1 MKFPLVRLV
10 AACALAAAPL
20 LVQPI
25 AQAQAQAQTP
35 APAPAQGQKPPAG
48 QTPKPAPAPAQKPA
62 DPKKD
67 EVKKDDPVVAIV
79 NGQKVLRSEVEGLMG
94 SLPAQ
99 YRQLPIQ
106 MIFPALL
113 EQMIDGKLLASEGR
127 KAGMQNDAEVKKRL
141 AFIEDRLVQEVYLT
155 KEIDKRVTD
164 EMLKTRYDKFIKERK
179 PEDEVKARHI
189 LVKEE
194 AEAKAII
201 EELKKGGDFDKIAKD
216 KSTDKGSGAQ
226 GGDLGYFKKDDMVP
240 EFAEAAFK
248 LKKGEVTDAPIKTQF
263 GWHVIRV
270 DDRRLAEPPKFEEMK
285 DELKGEVVR
294 EVVAKIVEDVRAKA
308 KIERFNMDGSK
319 IEEKKPEEKKDD
331 KKPDVKKDEKK

>member
-1 MKFPLVRLV
+1 MTFPLVRLV

-20 LVQPI
+20 LVLPI
-25 AQAQAQAQTP
+25 ATAQSQT
-35 APAPAQGQKPPAG
+35 QGQKPPAG
-48 QTPKPAPAPAQKPA
+48 QAQPKAPPPAAKPA
-62 DPKKD
+62 DKPAAKPPAAAD
-67 EVKKDDPVVAIV
+67 KKDDPVVAIV
-79 NGQKVLRSEVEGLMG
+79 NGQKVVRSEVEALMG

-113 EQMIDGKLLASEGR
+113 EQLIDGRLLAAEGR
-127 KAGMQNDAEVKKRL
+127 KAGIQNDAELKKRL
-141 AFIEDRLVQEVYLT
+141 AFIEERLIQETYLT

-164 EMLKTRYDKFIKERK
+164 DVLKARYEKFIKERK

-201 EELKKGGDFDKIAKD
+201 EELKKGGDFEKIAKE

-226 GGDLGYFKKDDMVP
+226 GGDLGFFKKDDMVP
-240 EFAEAAFK
+240 EFATAAFA
-248 LKKGEVTDAPIKTQF
+248 LKKTEITQAPIKTQF

-270 DDRRLAEPPKFEEMK
+270 DDRRVAEAPKFDEMK

-294 EVVAKIVEDVRAKA
+294 EMVAKIVEDVRGKS

-331 KKPDVKKDEKK
+331 KK